1 MVKVLKIEIEIPDEL
16 NESIKLFIKNSK
28 YFENESELITKS
40 LELYLKSNNILISQK
55 QSLD

>member
-16 NESIKLFIKNSK
+16 NESIQLFIKNSNN
-28 YFENESELITKS
+28 FENESELITKS

-55 QSLD
+55 KSLD